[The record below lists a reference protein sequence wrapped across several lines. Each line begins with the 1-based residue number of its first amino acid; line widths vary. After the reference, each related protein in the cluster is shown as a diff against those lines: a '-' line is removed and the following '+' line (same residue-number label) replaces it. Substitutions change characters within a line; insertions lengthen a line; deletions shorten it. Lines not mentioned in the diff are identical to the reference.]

1 MRFNYKNIIKALNY
15 GIIVVILNKG
25 EIMRAVITVIGS
37 DKIGIVYEVVK
48 KMVEF
53 DLNIVDITQTI
64 LDDYFTMIVIVDLTK
79 MNVEFQEV
87 VDAYE
92 KLGEELDLSIRVQ
105 HQGIFDKMHQI

>member
-1 MRFNYKNIIKALNY
+1 
-15 GIIVVILNKG
+15 
-25 EIMRAVITVIGS
+25 MRAVITVIGS

-48 KMVEF
+48 KMV

-92 KLGEELDLSIRVQ
+92 ELGKELDLSIRVQ

>member
-1 MRFNYKNIIKALNY
+1 MK
-15 GIIVVILNKG
+15 
-25 EIMRAVITVIGS
+25 AVITVIGS

-64 LDDYFTMIVIVDLTK
+64 LDDCFTMIVIVDLT
-79 MNVEFQEV
+79 
-87 VDAYE
+87 
-92 KLGEELDLSIRVQ
+92 LGEELDLSIRVQ

>member
-1 MRFNYKNIIKALNY
+1 M
-15 GIIVVILNKG
+15 VILFKG

-64 LDDYFTMIVIVDLTK
+64 LDDCFTMIVIVDLTK

-92 KLGEELDLSIRVQ
+92 KLGKELDLSIRVQ

>member
-1 MRFNYKNIIKALNY
+1 MI
-15 GIIVVILNKG
+15 VILNEG

-64 LDDYFTMIVIVDLTK
+64 LDGYFTMIVMVDLTK

-92 KLGEELDLSIRVQ
+92 KLGEELGLSIRVQ
-105 HQGIFDKMHQI
+105 HTGIFDKMHQI

>member
-1 MRFNYKNIIKALNY
+1 
-15 GIIVVILNKG
+15 
-25 EIMRAVITVIGS
+25 
-37 DKIGIVYEVVK
+37 
-48 KMVEF
+48 
-53 DLNIVDITQTI
+53 
-64 LDDYFTMIVIVDLTK
+64 MIVIVDLTK